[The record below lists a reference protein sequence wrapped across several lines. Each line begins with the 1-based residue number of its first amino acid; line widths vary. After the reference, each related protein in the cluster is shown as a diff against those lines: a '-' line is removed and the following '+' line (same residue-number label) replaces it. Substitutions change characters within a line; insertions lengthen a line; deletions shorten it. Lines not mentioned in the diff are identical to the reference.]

1 MNTAIY
7 TVGLRPRKRHLYNP
21 AHRLW
26 WADCYQ
32 GMWVQAQKG
41 PLIENYLESL
51 LCVMNQAR
59 NDCGRLLAIRVDLRF
74 PVGYMGYAGTDNR
87 PISSFLY
94 YLHSQLDIAGITKP
108 HKMRYAWCHERSTSQ
123 HHHYHLLLLLNGDAY
138 NTLGC
143 MMKSEDGGYGYNNLY
158 HRIVRAWADSLNWPQ
173 EGMELLARIPEKP
186 CGGLATWFFRSDDQ
200 AAFAN
205 VFGAASYLCKE
216 ATKPIG
222 QGVHCFDAS
231 RS

>member
-7 TVGLRPRKRHLYNP
+7 TAGLRPRKRHLDNP

-26 WADCYQ
+26 WAGCYQ

-51 LCVMNQAR
+51 LWVMNQAR
-59 NDCGRLLAIRVDLRF
+59 EDCGRLFAIRVDLRF
-74 PVGYMGYAGTDNR
+74 PEGYMGYTGADNTYIR
-87 PISSFLY
+87 RFLDCF
-94 YLHSQLDIAGITKP
+94 LWELDVAGITKP
-108 HKMRYAWCHERSTSQ
+108 HKMRYAWCHEKSTSH

-138 NTLGC
+138 NQLGC
-143 MMKSEDGGYGYNNLY
+143 MKKSEDGGYGYSNLY
-158 HRIVRAWADSLNWPQ
+158 HRIVRAWSNTLNWPQ

-186 CGGLATWFFRSDDQ
+186 YGALATWFFRSDDQ
-200 AAFAN
+200 PAFAD

-222 QGVHCFDAS
+222 QGVHCFDGS
-231 RS
+231 RR